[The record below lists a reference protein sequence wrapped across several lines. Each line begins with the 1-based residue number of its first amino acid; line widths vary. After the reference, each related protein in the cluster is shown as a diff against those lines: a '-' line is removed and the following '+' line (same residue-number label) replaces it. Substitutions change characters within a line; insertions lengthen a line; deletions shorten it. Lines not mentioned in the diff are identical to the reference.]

1 MLTFFC
7 RTPLRWGR
15 GWVLALSFGVV
26 ACGERPEA
34 TAPSPPLADL
44 LLDPPACGTVTTNTN
59 LSGDCMGPLVV
70 GGSGITVNLGGH
82 AVTCGTVPN
91 PPSPFNGIE
100 ITAQTDVHVTN
111 GEVKNC
117 GTGIAITGGGGHQ
130 LSNLNVHNHG
140 FGGGNF
146 GDGIRLT
153 ASSNNDIRNTTS
165 SFNHALGVRLLGN
178 SDFNKMASLELEQ
191 NDGPQ
196 ISGGILLAFGADNN
210 TVSSSFLL
218 GNGNFGIG
226 IAGSNNTIDLSTEVR
241 QSNKGATPIAGTFGG
256 SPMPGIEVFSSTST
270 GTTIRATTL
279 VQNLVGVFLGSAT
292 NTTIQSSEASNNV
305 LQGIRLTFGARSNLV
320 QSNKAFGNG
329 TFDLE
334 DDNPACDANTWK
346 SNKFGTANQSC
357 IN

>member
-1 MLTFFC
+1 MRSPWTNPTILRRPTIAVLSAAALLMAC
-7 RTPLRWGR
+7 RD
-15 GWVLALSFGVV
+15 F
-26 ACGERPEA
+26 PEA
-34 TAPSPPLADL
+34 TSPSRPQADVVVAPPL
-44 LLDPPACGTVTTNTN
+44 CSIVTTNTT
-59 LSGDCMGPLVV
+59 LSGDCLGPLVV
-70 GGSGITVNLGGH
+70 GASGITVNLGGH
-82 AVTCGTVPN
+82 AVTCGPVPN
-91 PPSPFNGIE
+91 PPAGSPGIE
-100 ITAQTDVHVTN
+100 ILDQTNDHVTN
-111 GEVKNC
+111 GEVENC
-117 GTGIAITGGGGHQ
+117 FEGIKIDLGGGHE

-140 FGGGNF
+140 FA
-146 GDGIRLT
+146 GIVLQT
-153 ASSNNDIRNTTS
+153 SSNNDIRNTIS
-165 SFNHALGVRLLGN
+165 SANTTYGVTLDVGAVFNKLDHLQIEENDTGILIGVR
-178 SDFNKMASLELEQ
+178 A
-191 NDGPQ
+191 P
-196 ISGGILLAFGADNN
+196 NN
-210 TVSSSFLL
+210 VVTSSFLL
-218 GNGNFGIG
+218 RNASFGIV

-320 QSNKAFGNG
+320 QANQAFGNG